1 MLAQPSLR
9 LSVAAI
15 FALQLGLLA
24 IGITRD
30 YRLKHE
36 DNNALHAT
44 FARAHLQ
51 LGFETTKGQNYFHYP
66 ARGSGEFYANHP
78 PGPGLVLAA
87 AYYLTGRDGPPV
99 TRATAAAFQVLSGLL
114 FLGLARRLFPR
125 ERQALLA
132 TLLFVLL
139 PESAF
144 FGRMLNHEVLVLPA
158 ALLLVRGYWE
168 TLQGGPHARRWL
180 AASALGCV
188 WAALAGWAGF
198 FVMAACALH
207 AGWELAVRR
216 NAHARVALALLAVL
230 GPLLLAADLAHLAWV
245 QDGGLGHLRELA
257 VSRIGVAGDRGAAVW
272 LGRILE
278 LHWRYF
284 SLTSIAALG
293 LLAWRAG
300 RGLRAGA
307 RDPALEVGLV
317 WLVAGAGYV
326 ACFSLSAALH
336 DYWQFLLLPA
346 SAIGIVLA
354 GQELTARMAQARRRT
369 LYRAVAVAAAVEI
382 VATSGITLTQR
393 HLSSEA
399 YCIETVEALRR
410 DVL

>member
-1 MLAQPSLR
+1 MTRPSLR
-9 LSVAAI
+9 LAVALI
-15 FALQLGLLA
+15 LLLQLALLA

-51 LGFETTKGQNYFHYP
+51 LGPGTTKGQNYFYSP

-87 AYYLTGRDGPPV
+87 AYYATGSDGPFV
-99 TRATAAAFQVLSGLL
+99 TRATAVLFHLLSGVL

-125 ERQALLA
+125 PREALLA
-132 TLLFVLL
+132 ALLFILL
-139 PESAF
+139 PQSAF

-158 ALLLVRGYWE
+158 ALLVVRGYWE
-168 TLQGGPHARRWL
+168 HLEGGPHAGRWL
-180 AASALGCV
+180 AASACGCV

-207 AGWELAVRR
+207 AAWELAVRR
-216 NAHARVALALLAVL
+216 NARART
-230 GPLLLAADLAHLAWV
+230 PLLLLGALGALLFAADLAHLAWV
-245 QDGGLGHLRELA
+245 GEGGPGHLRDLVA
-257 VSRIGVAGDRGAAVW
+257 ARIGVAGERGVAGWIARVV
-272 LGRILE
+272 E

-284 SLTSIAALG
+284 GLTSLAALG
-293 LLAWRAG
+293 LLGWRGVRALRGSG
-300 RGLRAGA
+300 RN
-307 RDPALEVGLV
+307 PALEVGLI
-317 WLVAGAGYV
+317 LLAAGAGYV
-326 ACFSLSAALH
+326 VCFSLSAAAH

-346 SAIGIVLA
+346 SAIGIVLVW
-354 GQELTARMAQARRRT
+354 ERLTARMAQARRPAV
-369 LYRAVAVAAAVEI
+369 LRAVAAAAAVEI
-382 VATSGITLTQR
+382 LATAGVTLSQR
-393 HLSSEA
+393 HLGPEA

-410 DVL
+410 DAL

>member
-1 MLAQPSLR
+1 M
-9 LSVAAI
+9 SVAAI

-51 LGFETTKGQNYFHYP
+51 LGLGTTKGQNYFYSP

-87 AYYLTGRDGPPV
+87 GYALTGSDGPLV
-99 TRATAAAFQVLSGLL
+99 TRATAVAFHLLSAALL
-114 FLGLARRLFPR
+114 LGLARRIFPR
-125 ERQALLA
+125 PREALLA

-139 PESAF
+139 PVSAF

-158 ALLLVRGYWE
+158 ALLIVRGYWE
-168 TLQGGPHARRWL
+168 QLDGGPHAGRWL
-180 AASALGCV
+180 AASAGGCV

-207 AGWELAVRR
+207 AAWELAARR
-216 NAHARVALALLAVL
+216 NPRARR
-230 GPLLLAADLAHLAWV
+230 PLLLLAALGALLFAADLAHLAWV
-245 QDGGLGHLRELA
+245 QERGLGHLWDLA
-257 VSRIGVAGDRGAAVW
+257 AARIGAAGERGVAGSAA
-272 LGRILE
+272 RILE

-284 SLTSIAALG
+284 GLTSLAALG
-293 LLAWRAG
+293 MLGWRGA
-300 RGLRAGA
+300 RALRASE
-307 RDPALEVGLV
+307 RRPALEVGLI
-317 WLVAGAGYV
+317 WLAAGGGYV
-326 ACFSLSAALH
+326 VSFGVSAAAH

-346 SAIGIVLA
+346 SAIAVVLA
-354 GQELTARMAQARRRT
+354 FEWLAASAARSRRG
-369 LYRAVAVAAAVEI
+369 LYRGVAALAAVEI
-382 VATSGITLTQR
+382 LLTAGVTLSQR
-393 HLSSEA
+393 HLSPEA

-410 DVL
+410 DAL

>member
-1 MLAQPSLR
+1 MLAQPSVR

-15 FALQLGLLA
+15 LALQLGLLA

-66 ARGSGEFYANHP
+66 ATGAGEFYANHP

-87 AYYLTGRDGPPV
+87 AYYLTGRDGPFV
-99 TRATAAAFQVLSGLL
+99 TRATAAAFHLLAGLL
-114 FLGLARRLFPR
+114 FLGLARRIFPSP
-125 ERQALLA
+125 RQALLA
-132 TLLFVLL
+132 MLLFVLL

-158 ALLLVRGYWE
+158 ALLVVRGYWE
-168 TLQGGPHARRWL
+168 ALAGGPHARRWL
-180 AASALGCV
+180 AAAVLGCV

-207 AGWELAVRR
+207 ALRELVARR
-216 NAHARVALALLAVL
+216 NARARVPLLLLAGLALLL
-230 GPLLLAADLAHLAWV
+230 FAADLAHLAWV
-245 QDGGLGHLRELA
+245 QEGGLGHLRELA
-257 VSRIGVAGDRGAAVW
+257 ASRIGVAGDHRAAGW

-284 SLTSIAALG
+284 SLTSMAALG

-300 RGLRAGA
+300 RNLRRGA
-307 RDPALEVGLV
+307 TEPALEVGLI
-317 WLVAGAGYV
+317 WLAAGAGYV
-326 ACFSLSAALH
+326 MCFSLSAAVH

-346 SAIGIVLA
+346 SAIAIPLA
-354 GQELTARMAQARRRT
+354 FERLAALAAQARQG
-369 LYRAVAVAAAVEI
+369 LFRAVVAAAAVEI
-382 VATSGITLTQR
+382 LVTVGVTLSQR
-393 HLSSEA
+393 HLSPEA
-399 YCIETVEALRR
+399 YCIETVETLRR
-410 DVL
+410 DAL

>member
-1 MLAQPSLR
+1 MTSRPSLR

-51 LGFETTKGQNYFHYP
+51 LGFETTKGQNYFHNP
-66 ARGSGEFYANHP
+66 ATGSGEFYANHP

-87 AYYLTGRDGPPV
+87 AYYLTGNDGPLI
-99 TRATAAAFQVLSGLL
+99 TRATAAAFHVFAALL
-114 FLGLARRLFPR
+114 FLGLARRLFSR

-132 TLLFVLL
+132 ALLFVLL

-158 ALLLVRGYWE
+158 ALLIVRSYWE
-168 TLQGGPHARRWL
+168 ALQGGPHAKRWL
-180 AASALGCV
+180 AAAVLGCV

-207 AGWELAVRR
+207 AAWELAGRR
-216 NAHARVALALLAVL
+216 NARAQVPLLVLALLA
-230 GPLLLAADLAHLAWV
+230 PLLFAADLAHLAWV
-245 QDGGLGHLRELA
+245 QEGGLGHLRELA
-257 VSRIGVAGDRGAAVW
+257 VSRIGVAGDRGAVGW
-272 LGRILE
+272 VGRVLE

-284 SLTSIAALG
+284 GLTSMAALG

-300 RGLRAGA
+300 RGQRAGP
-307 RDPALEVGLV
+307 RDPALDVGLI
-317 WLVAGAGYV
+317 WLAAGAGYV
-326 ACFSLSAALH
+326 ACFSLNAAVH

-346 SAIGIVLA
+346 SAIAIVLA
-354 GQELTARMAQARRRT
+354 HERLST
-369 LYRAVAVAAAVEI
+369 LAVQSRQVLYSAVVAVAAVEI
-382 VATSGITLTQR
+382 LVTAGVTLSQR
-393 HLSSEA
+393 HLNPEA

-410 DVL
+410 DAL